1 VAACSCSRDH
11 VKVYS
16 VTPRRLYSGAAAGGS
31 DVDTSSVLA
40 VETLVG
46 IYCGDKLPGPQ
57 MSDERSS
64 EMRVR
69 LTTNER
75 GVEAG
80 FRAKY
85 EFVEKSPRTSA
96 YHTHTHT
103 HRIYHTVYTDIAVRS
118 VTCLTATGTHMP
130 YRITQCYLPL
140 DRGDIPAFKH

>member
-1 VAACSCSRDH
+1 VEDRRLSWAVAACSCSRDH

-31 DVDTSSVLA
+31 ELDTSSVLA

-103 HRIYHTVYTDIAVRS
+103 SHIPHSIHGYSSSQSNLPHRYGNSHSI
-118 VTCLTATGTHMP
+118 
-130 YRITQCYLPL
+130 
-140 DRGDIPAFKH
+140 